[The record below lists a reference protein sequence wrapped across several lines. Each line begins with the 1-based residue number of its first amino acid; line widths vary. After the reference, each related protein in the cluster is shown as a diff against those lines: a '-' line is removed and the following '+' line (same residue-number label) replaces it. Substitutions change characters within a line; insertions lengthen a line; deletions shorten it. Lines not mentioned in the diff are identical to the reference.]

1 MISATRIRFP
11 YTVTEASNE
20 SDPTESVSETLLNV
34 EQTVLLYSNNDTL
47 KDVEKSCVVR
57 NPSGG
62 EGRRPQAGAV
72 ARKPHAHSGMRAREI
87 GAHQVRPQVRKLPDN
102 RVR

>member
-1 MISATRIRFP
+1 MTFCEP
-11 YTVTEASNE
+11 
-20 SDPTESVSETLLNV
+20 DPVSFYGNTALKSV

-87 GAHQVRPQVRKLPDN
+87 GAHQV
-102 RVR
+102 